1 MSQIVKINE
10 HVPSR
15 FNEEQIALIK
25 RQVCVGGT
33 DDELKM
39 FLHQAQR
46 SGLDPLA
53 RQIYAIKRGGKMT
66 IQVSIDGFR
75 LIAERS
81 GKYAGQLGPHWCSA
95 DGEWSDVWLAKE
107 PPTAARVGVLR
118 SDFKEPCW
126 AVSRWSSYAQ
136 PSNSMWQKMP
146 DLMLAKTAEALAL
159 RKAFPQ
165 DLSGLYTFDE
175 MHQAEPQLQD
185 VGSDPPKRSIS
196 TTPEDIGP
204 AVEYDEHGDPVNNIP
219 RGDAEIKRMSKSMA
233 RPEFAALQHELRA
246 TKTQEELLRWA
257 LKNENRAE
265 TLPADWHEILRGL
278 YTEHQQN
285 LPATNG
291 NGAA

>member
-1 MSQIVKINE
+1 MNQLVKINE

-15 FNEEQIALIK
+15 FNDEQIALIK

-81 GKYAGQLGPHWCSA
+81 GKYAGQLGPHWCGA
-95 DGEWSDVWLAKE
+95 DGEWTDAWLVKE
-107 PPTAARVGVLR
+107 PPAAARVGVLR

-136 PSNSMWQKMP
+136 PNNSMWQKMP

-175 MHQAEPQLQD
+175 MAQAQPEQAAPTEAPAPVETIEHSGPERINDKQLADLQALIFETAGAKSLHLEARLRKYMK
-185 VGSDPPKRSIS
+185 VEALG
-196 TTPEDIGP
+196 DILASEYADAVS
-204 AVEYDEHGDPVNNIP
+204 AVEGQ
-219 RGDAEIKRMSKSMA
+219 R
-233 RPEFAALQHELRA
+233 
-246 TKTQEELLRWA
+246 
-257 LKNENRAE
+257 KNYE
-265 TLPADWHEILRGL
+265 
-278 YTEHQQN
+278 
-285 LPATNG
+285 
-291 NGAA
+291 

>member
-15 FNEEQIALIK
+15 FNDDQIALIK

-126 AVSRWSSYAQ
+126 AVSRWASYAQ
-136 PSNSMWQKMP
+136 PNNGMWQKMP

-175 MHQAEPQLQD
+175 MAQAEPEPEPENVKTIEHQGPETINEQQL
-185 VGSDPPKRSIS
+185 
-196 TTPEDIGP
+196 E
-204 AVEYDEHGDPVNNIP
+204 
-219 RGDAEIKRMSKSMA
+219 
-233 RPEFAALQHELRA
+233 ELRSKVFEIA
-246 TKTQEELLRWA
+246 GAQSLHLESRLLRYLSPDKSRPMKLLA
-257 LKNENRAE
+257 DIPAADFKDAMTAAEGQRKNYAK
-265 TLPADWHEILRGL
+265 
-278 YTEHQQN
+278 
-285 LPATNG
+285 
-291 NGAA
+291 

>member
-1 MSQIVKINE
+1 MSQVVKINE

-95 DGEWSDVWLAKE
+95 DGEWTDAWLAKE
-107 PPTAARVGVLR
+107 PPAAARVGVLR

-175 MHQAEPQLQD
+175 MAQAQ
-185 VGSDPPKRSIS
+185 
-196 TTPEDIGP
+196 PEQMVTVEAPAPVETIEHGGP
-204 AVEYDEHGDPVNNIP
+204 ATINEKQLADLQALIFETAGAKSLHLEARLRKYMKVEALADLLASEYA
-219 RGDAEIKRMSKSMA
+219 DAVSAVEGQR
-233 RPEFAALQHELRA
+233 
-246 TKTQEELLRWA
+246 
-257 LKNENRAE
+257 KNYE
-265 TLPADWHEILRGL
+265 
-278 YTEHQQN
+278 
-285 LPATNG
+285 
-291 NGAA
+291 

>member
-95 DGEWSDVWLAKE
+95 DGEWTDAWLAKE
-107 PPTAARVGVLR
+107 PPAAARVGVLR

-175 MHQAEPQLQD
+175 MAQAQPEQPEQPPPIEATAIPERHEPEM
-185 VGSDPPKRSIS
+185 V
-196 TTPEDIGP
+196 
-204 AVEYDEHGDPVNNIP
+204 
-219 RGDAEIKRMSKSMA
+219 DAITEQQMD
-233 RPEFAALQHELRA
+233 ELRTLIHDIA
-246 TKTQEELLRWA
+246 GARALHLEGRLLKFFRIKFLSDIPPA
-257 LKNENRAE
+257 RLAEARAKAE
-265 TLPADWHEILRGL
+265 SVKGE
-278 YTEHQQN
+278 YK
-285 LPATNG
+285 
-291 NGAA
+291 